1 VLRPEFAPR
10 ALADLGGIRRYSV
23 DNWGLE
29 RAEAYLEAIDT
40 TIQRICERRITGRP
54 VAGRL
59 YRYYR
64 SESHYFFFRVVGSR
78 LIVLRVLHSSMDFQR
93 HLP

>member
-1 VLRPEFAPR
+1 VLQPDFAPR
-10 ALADLGGIRRYSV
+10 ALSDLRSLRRYSV

-29 RAEAYLEAIDT
+29 RAEKYLAAINK
-40 TIQRICERRITGRP
+40 TIQRLCERRIMGRP
-54 VAGRL
+54 VVGRR

-64 SESHYFFFRVVGSR
+64 SESHYLFFRVVGSR
-78 LIVLRVLHSSMDFQR
+78 LVVLRVLHTSMDFQR